1 MNDFTR
7 DFIRQSSVPLPDGG
21 DTHFHPWENGR
32 GFTVSTRL
40 PGGLEFREDFRFHE
54 MFGQRTPA
62 QPDVLGRM
70 PW

>member
-1 MNDFTR
+1 MNEHTKG
-7 DFIRQSSVPLPDGG
+7 FIKNSSVPLPGGG

-40 PGGLEFREDFRFHE
+40 PGGIESHEDLRFKD
-54 MFGQRTPA
+54 MFGQRTPPR
-62 QPDVLGRM
+62 PDVLGRM